1 VFEVTAVTQWHK
13 SLLRATWKSLQR
25 YQKLFV
31 ASFITTLLAINL
43 NPSIAEALDW
53 TDLFRVIPSVIQVVQ
68 LSNISDSQEV
78 ELGKQLD
85 REIGS
90 EVKISRDPAAID
102 LIRSIG
108 AQLVPNSDRP
118 NMPYTFQVVDDKNI
132 NAFATMGGFV
142 YVNTGTIAQADNRA
156 QLAAVIAHEM
166 GHISGKHALEQIRQM
181 ALAQGVA
188 SVAGLD
194 KDQFVNIG
202 VQLALRL
209 PNSREAEFDADRR
222 GLRTISRAGFAPQAM
237 PAFMQKL
244 VSKSG
249 GSLPGFLS
257 THPGASERIAALNE
271 QIESNNLYG
280 QGGLNDS
287 KYQNKWRN
295 RFR

>member
-1 VFEVTAVTQWHK
+1 VIQWHK
-13 SLLRATWKSLQR
+13 SLLQSTLKSLKR
-25 YQKLFV
+25 YQRFLI
-31 ASFITTLLAINL
+31 ASFLTTFLAINL

-53 TDLFRVIPSVIQVVQ
+53 TDLIRVVPSVIQVVQ
-68 LSNISDSQEV
+68 LSNISDGQEV
-78 ELGKQLD
+78 ELGRQLD

-90 EVKISRDPAAID
+90 EVRISRDPAAIG

-108 AQLVPNSDRP
+108 SQLVPNSDRP

-142 YVNTGTIAQADNRA
+142 YINTGTIAAADNRA

-166 GHISGKHALEQIRQM
+166 GHISGRHSLEQIRQM

-222 GLRTISRAGFAPQAM
+222 GLSTISRSGFAPQAM

-244 VSKSG
+244 TSKG

-257 THPGASERIAALNE
+257 SHPGTNERIAALNE
-271 QIESNNLYG
+271 QIERNNLIG

-287 KYQNKWRN
+287 KYQKQWRN

>member
-1 VFEVTAVTQWHK
+1 VTAVTQWHK
-13 SLLRATWKSLQR
+13 SLLRAIWKSLQR

-31 ASFITTLLAINL
+31 ASFITALLAINL

-53 TDLFRVIPSVIQVVQ
+53 TDLFRVVPSVIQVVQ
-68 LSNISDSQEV
+68 LSNVSDSQEV
-78 ELGKQLD
+78 ELGRQLD
-85 REIGS
+85 RQIGS

-166 GHISGKHALEQIRQM
+166 GHISGRHSLEQIRQM

-222 GLRTISRAGFAPQAM
+222 GLRTISQSGFAPQAM

-244 VSKSG
+244 MSKSG
-249 GSLPGFLS
+249 GSVPGFLS
-257 THPGASERIAALNE
+257 THPGANERVSALNE
-271 QIESNNLYG
+271 QIERNNLSG

-287 KYQNKWRN
+287 KYQKQWRN

>member
-1 VFEVTAVTQWHK
+1 MTQWHK
-13 SLLRATWKSLQR
+13 SLLRSIWKSLQR
-25 YQKLFV
+25 YQRFFV
-31 ASFITTLLAINL
+31 ASFLTTLLVINL
-43 NPSIAEALDW
+43 NPTIAEALDW
-53 TDLFRVIPSVIQVVQ
+53 TDLIRVVPSVIQVVQ
-68 LSNISDSQEV
+68 LSNISDRQEV

-90 EVKISRDPAAID
+90 EVQISRDPAAIA

-118 NMPYTFQVVDDKNI
+118 NMPYTFQVVNDNNI

-142 YVNTGTIAQADNRA
+142 YINTGTIAAADNRA
-156 QLAAVIAHEM
+156 QLAAVVAHEM
-166 GHISGKHALEQIRQM
+166 GHIAGRHSLEQIRQM

-194 KDQFVNIG
+194 KDQFVQIG

-222 GLRTISRAGFAPQAM
+222 GLNMISRSGYAPQAM

-249 GSLPGFLS
+249 GSVPGFLS
-257 THPGASERIAALNE
+257 SHPGANERIAALNE
-271 QIESNNLYG
+271 QIERNNMYG
-280 QGGLNDS
+280 KGGLNDS
-287 KYQNKWRN
+287 KYQNTWRN

>member
-1 VFEVTAVTQWHK
+1 MFEVTAVTQWHK
-13 SLLRATWKSLQR
+13 SLLRAIWKSLQR
-25 YQKLFV
+25 YQRLFV
-31 ASFITTLLAINL
+31 ASFLTTLLAINL

-53 TDLFRVIPSVIQVVQ
+53 TDLFRVVPSVIQVVQ

-78 ELGKQLD
+78 ELGRQLD
-85 REIGS
+85 RKIGS

-102 LIRSIG
+102 LVRSIG

-166 GHISGKHALEQIRQM
+166 GHISGRHALEQIRQM
-181 ALAQGVA
+181 ALAQGLA

-222 GLRTISRAGFAPQAM
+222 GLSTISRSGYAPQAM

-249 GSLPGFLS
+249 GVPGFLS
-257 THPGASERIAALNE
+257 THPGADERIVALNDR
-271 QIESNNLYG
+271 IERNNLSG
-280 QGGLNDS
+280 QGGLNDR
-287 KYQNKWRN
+287 KYQRQWRN

>member
-1 VFEVTAVTQWHK
+1 VTVVTEWRK
-13 SLLRATWKSLQR
+13 SLLQAIWKSLQR
-25 YQKLFV
+25 YHKLFV

-53 TDLFRVIPSVIQVVQ
+53 TDLFRVVPSVIQVVQ

-85 REIGS
+85 RQIGS

-102 LIRSIG
+102 LVRSIG

-222 GLRTISRAGFAPQAM
+222 GLRTISQAGFAPQAM

-244 VSKSG
+244 MSKSG
-249 GSLPGFLS
+249 GSVPGFLS
-257 THPGASERIAALNE
+257 THPGANERVAALNE
-271 QIESNNLYG
+271 QIERNNLSG
-280 QGGLNDS
+280 QGGLNDT
-287 KYQNKWRN
+287 KYQSKWRN

>member
-1 VFEVTAVTQWHK
+1 MTQWHK

-25 YQKLFV
+25 YQRLFV
-31 ASFITTLLAINL
+31 ASFLTTLLAINL

-53 TDLFRVIPSVIQVVQ
+53 TDLFRVVPSVIQVVQ

-78 ELGKQLD
+78 ELGRQLD
-85 REIGS
+85 RKIGS

-102 LIRSIG
+102 LVRSIG

-166 GHISGKHALEQIRQM
+166 GHISGRHALEQIRQM

-222 GLRTISRAGFAPQAM
+222 GLSTISRSGYAPQAM

-249 GSLPGFLS
+249 GVPGFLS
-257 THPGASERIAALNE
+257 THPGADERIVALNDR
-271 QIESNNLYG
+271 IERNNLSG
-280 QGGLNDS
+280 QGGLNDR
-287 KYQNKWRN
+287 KYQRQWRN

>member
-1 VFEVTAVTQWHK
+1 MFEVTAVTQWHK

-25 YQKLFV
+25 YQRLFV
-31 ASFITTLLAINL
+31 ASFLTTLLAINL

-53 TDLFRVIPSVIQVVQ
+53 TDLFRVVPSVIQVVQ

-78 ELGKQLD
+78 ELGRQLD
-85 REIGS
+85 RKIGS

-102 LIRSIG
+102 LVRSIG

-166 GHISGKHALEQIRQM
+166 GHISGRHALEQIRQM
-181 ALAQGVA
+181 ALAQGLA

-222 GLRTISRAGFAPQAM
+222 GLSTISRSGYAPQAM

-249 GSLPGFLS
+249 GVPGFLS
-257 THPGASERIAALNE
+257 THPGADERIVALNDR
-271 QIESNNLYG
+271 IERNNLSG
-280 QGGLNDS
+280 QGGLNDR
-287 KYQNKWRN
+287 KYQRQWRN

>member
-1 VFEVTAVTQWHK
+1 MFEVTAVTQWHK

-25 YQKLFV
+25 YQRLFV
-31 ASFITTLLAINL
+31 ASFLTTLLAINL

-53 TDLFRVIPSVIQVVQ
+53 TDLFRVVPSVIQVVQ

-78 ELGKQLD
+78 ELGQQLD

-102 LIRSIG
+102 LVRSIG

-142 YVNTGTIAQADNRA
+142 YVNTGTISAADNRA

-166 GHISGKHALEQIRQM
+166 GHISGRHALEQIRQM

-222 GLRTISRAGFAPQAM
+222 GLSTISRAGFSPQAM

-249 GSLPGFLS
+249 GVPGFLS
-257 THPGASERIAALNE
+257 THPGADERIVALNE
-271 QIESNNLYG
+271 QIERNNLSG
-280 QGGLNDS
+280 KGGLNDS

>member
-1 VFEVTAVTQWHK
+1 MTQWHK
-13 SLLRATWKSLQR
+13 SRLHSMWKSLQR
-25 YQKLFV
+25 YQRFFV

-53 TDLFRVIPSVIQVVQ
+53 TDLIRVVPSVIQVVQ
-68 LSNISDSQEV
+68 LSNVSDSQEV

-85 REIGS
+85 RQIAS
-90 EVKISRDPAAID
+90 EVKISRDPTAIA
-102 LIRSIG
+102 LLRSIG
-108 AQLVPNSDRP
+108 SQLVPNSDRP
-118 NMPYTFQVVDDKNI
+118 NMPFTFQVVDDKNI

-142 YVNTGTIAQADNRA
+142 YINTGTIAAADNRA
-156 QLAAVIAHEM
+156 QLAAVVAHEM
-166 GHISGKHALEQIRQM
+166 GHIAGRHSLEQIRQM

-222 GLRTISRAGFAPQAM
+222 GLTTVGRAGYAPQAM

-257 THPGASERIAALNE
+257 THPGANERIVALNE
-271 QIESNNLYG
+271 QIERNNMTG
-280 QGGLNDS
+280 TGGLNDQ
-287 KYQNKWRN
+287 KYQSAWRN